1 MNTGKKRRRAIALCV
16 LLALLA
22 VGYPGTAFAAGQTL
36 GSVREEENT
45 NTTEEN
51 VQTIGPNV
59 ILQGTIGEVSDERI
73 SDGSDVFKIIL
84 PSDGVLGLQFQ
95 IAEIDGV
102 AGEVTTGFADLVIGG
117 VNGGYF
123 PVILDQTTQNHSQSG
138 FFGLRAGTYYIS
150 IGNMSNG
157 SFAYSLALPFEAA
170 VYSDREPDDNESQ
183 AIAIAPG
190 GAAGGNVGFFGTG
203 NLRDGSDFYSVTLTE
218 RGSLKVSLDAY
229 GSEGFLLGLGMSG
242 NGMQTRYLQNVA
254 PGKSGSFLTDTLS
267 AGTYWIYT
275 GSVVQLPDGT
285 WGSYRI
291 TTTFYP
297 ETAPQNVSAIPS
309 ASQVTIDG
317 KAVSFQ
323 AYTIGGYNYFKLRD
337 LAFALK
343 DTGKAF
349 EVAWDSSQN
358 AIVLTTGAPYTAV
371 GGELSTRGTSL
382 SVTAAPTASPL
393 LVGGLQTPC
402 KAYLINSNNYFKLR
416 DVAAIVD
423 FSVTWD
429 TDAQTIRIDTSKG
442 YTPQ

>member
-1 MNTGKKRRRAIALCV
+1 MNARKKKRRVFALCL

-22 VGYPGTAFAAGQTL
+22 AGYPSPAFAAGQAL
-36 GSVREEENT
+36 SSVQETENP

-59 ILQGTIGEVSDERI
+59 VLQGSIGKVSDDKI
-73 SDGSDVFKIIL
+73 TDGSDVFQIIL
-84 PSDGVLGLQFQ
+84 PSDGVLGLKFQ
-95 IAEIDGV
+95 IAEIDGI

-123 PVILDQTTQNHSQSG
+123 PVVLDQTTENHSQSG
-138 FFGLRAGTYYIS
+138 SFGLKAGTYFIS
-150 IGNMSNG
+150 IGNKGSG
-157 SFAYSLALPFEAA
+157 SFTYSLALPFEAA

-190 GAAGGNVGFFGTG
+190 GAAGGNVGFFKTG
-203 NLRDGSDFYSVTLTE
+203 YLRDGADFYLVTLTE

-242 NGMQTRYLQNVA
+242 NGMQARYLQNVT
-254 PGKSGSFLTDTLS
+254 PGKPGSFLTDTLP

-297 ETAPQNVSAIPS
+297 ETAPQSVSAMPS

-317 KAVSFQ
+317 KTVNFQ

-337 LAFALK
+337 LAYALK

-349 EVAWDSSQN
+349 EVAWDSSQS
-358 AIVLTTGAPYTAV
+358 AIVLTTEAPYTAV
-371 GGELSTRGTSL
+371 GGELSVSQISGSI
-382 SVTAAPTASPL
+382 TAAPTASPL
-393 LVGGLQTPC
+393 LVGSLQTPC
-402 KAYLINSNNYFKLR
+402 KAYLINGNNYFKLR

-423 FSVTWD
+423 FSVDWD
-429 TDAQTIRIDTSKG
+429 TDTQTIRIDTSKG
-442 YTPQ
+442 YTAQ